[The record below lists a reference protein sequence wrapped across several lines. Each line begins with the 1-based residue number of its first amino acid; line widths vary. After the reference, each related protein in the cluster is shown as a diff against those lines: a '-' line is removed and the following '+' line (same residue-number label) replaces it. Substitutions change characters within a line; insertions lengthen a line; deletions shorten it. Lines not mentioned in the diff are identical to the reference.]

1 MIKEFVHIDTQVLIC
16 ALLYRHQLPLGRVHI
31 YPFFFFHFY
40 HYSNEMITVTS
51 HFEITDIPVG

>member
-31 YPFFFFHFY
+31 YPFFSFTFITIQ
-40 HYSNEMITVTS
+40 NEMITVTS